1 MIIHVIFC
9 HIRYSVR
16 FHSTSN
22 FTIHFLR
29 ISFPR
34 FTRFFKHHSI
44 ANSCRICFKF
54 EREIHKT
61 QLHGMMRAFCCI
73 YFIISVPCVGIRHLE
88 GKKCDFCAFP
98 HNIFQYHLFLKPFH
112 HPMLYHVVNVVCK
125 FHIIMMHASGNI
137 MFERSIYLL
146 RWWPCCAIIC
156 VIYAK
161 KWCLK

>member
-1 MIIHVIFC
+1 M
-9 HIRYSVR
+9 R

-22 FTIHFLR
+22 FAIHFLR
-29 ISFPR
+29 IIFSR

-54 EREIHKT
+54 EREIYKT
-61 QLHGMMRAFCCI
+61 QIHGMMRAFCCI

-88 GKKCDFCAFP
+88 GKQCDFFAFP

-137 MFERSIYLL
+137 MFERSILL
-146 RWWPCCAIIC
+146 FTLVAILCNILHNLCKKSC
-156 VIYAK
+156 V
-161 KWCLK
+161 LND